1 MNREVEATKS
11 IDQCNER
18 LDASEQEKSQVK
30 TDLDEARSEISELQD
45 LRSKSSNDDEIA
57 LKSRETIREL
67 SESVAMLEDQLKEQE
82 QEALD
87 AVDQWQSAC
96 SDLETKCANL
106 ELVIKDSHEMISDQ
120 LRSCNESYGIQI
132 EKLEAT
138 SKIVESSLRENL
150 ASAEAEIER
159 RVEVQEAERKERVD
173 DQLQSQANLEA
184 EIERNHEARNEIKK
198 LSSSLEEINTDSEDT
213 LNQWTGMYLFLF
225 CANFVDSIIIFI
237 LNFPLLLNV
246 F

>member
-11 IDQCNER
+11 IDQCNEI
-18 LDASEQEKSQVK
+18 LDASEQEKVQLK

-106 ELVIKDSHEMISDQ
+106 ELVINDSREMISEE

-150 ASAEAEIER
+150 DSAKAEIER
-159 RVEVQEAERKERVD
+159 LVEVQEVERRERVD
-173 DQLQSQANLEA
+173 DQLQSQAKLEA
-184 EIERNHEARNEIKK
+184 EVERNHEARDEIRK

-213 LNQWTGMYLFLF
+213 LNRWTGMYLFLF
-225 CANFVDSIIIFI
+225 CANFY
-237 LNFPLLLNV
+237 
-246 F
+246 

>member
-1 MNREVEATKS
+1 VNREVEATKS
-11 IDQCNER
+11 IDQCNEI
-18 LDASEQEKSQVK
+18 LDASEQEKVQLK

-106 ELVIKDSHEMISDQ
+106 ELVINDSREMISEE

-150 ASAEAEIER
+150 DSAKAEIER
-159 RVEVQEAERKERVD
+159 LVEVQEVERRERVD
-173 DQLQSQANLEA
+173 DQLQSQAKLEA
-184 EIERNHEARNEIKK
+184 EVERNHEARDEIRK
-198 LSSSLEEINTDSEDT
+198 LSSRLEEINTDSEDT

-225 CANFVDSIIIFI
+225 CANFY
-237 LNFPLLLNV
+237 
-246 F
+246 